1 MSSAETSAGT
11 LFSISAGLPATYN
24 AAGFGALVFTEV
36 GEITDYGEF
45 GRKYNLV
52 KHNPVATRKTVKRKG
67 SYDSGSMTIPM
78 ALSNSDAGQVIMK
91 AAAASDA
98 SYSICIELKDGYKFY
113 FTVQVMQFLITIGGV
128 DSITQATAQ
137 LELDDDVIED
147 AP

>member
-1 MSSAETSAGT
+1 MSAETSAGT
-11 LFSISAGLPATYN
+11 LFKISAGLPATYN
-24 AAGFGALVFTEV
+24 AAGFEALTFTPV

-67 SYDSGSMTIPM
+67 SYDAGSMTIPM
-78 ALSNSDAGQVIMK
+78 ALDNDDAGQIIMK

-98 SYSICIELKDGYKFY
+98 SYSVCIELKDGFKFY
-113 FTVQVMQFLITIGGV
+113 FTVQVMQFLIKVGSV
-128 DSITQATAQ
+128 DSITQATAM
-137 LELDDDVIED
+137 LELDDDVVED

>member
-1 MSSAETSAGT
+1 MSAETSAGT
-11 LFSISAGLPATYN
+11 LFKISAGLPATYTE
-24 AAGFGALVFTEV
+24 AGFEALTFTEV

-78 ALSNSDAGQVIMK
+78 ALDNSDAGQIIMK

-98 SYSICIELKDGYKFY
+98 SYSICIELKDGFKYY
-113 FTVQVMQFLITIGGV
+113 FTAQVMQFLTKIGSV
-128 DSITQATAQ
+128 DTVTQATAM
-137 LELDDDVIED
+137 LELDDDIVES

>member
-1 MSSAETSAGT
+1 MSAETSAGT
-11 LFSISAGLPATYN
+11 LFKISAGLPATYN
-24 AAGFGALVFTEV
+24 EAGFEALTFTEV
-36 GEITDYGEF
+36 GEVTDYGEF

-78 ALSNSDAGQVIMK
+78 ALVNDDAGQIIMK

-98 SYSICIELKDGYKFY
+98 SHSVCIELKDGYKFY
-113 FTVQVMQFLITIGGV
+113 FTVQVMQFLIKVGSV
-128 DSITQATAQ
+128 DSITQATAM
-137 LELDDDVIED
+137 LELDDDVIES

>member
-1 MSSAETSAGT
+1 MSAETSAGT
-11 LFSISAGLPATYN
+11 KFSISAARPATYN
-24 AAGFGALVFTEV
+24 AAGFGVLTFTEV

-67 SYDSGSMTIPM
+67 SYDSGSMTLPM
-78 ALSNSDAGQVIMK
+78 ALVNDDAGQIIMK
-91 AAAASDA
+91 AASVSDD
-98 SYSICIELKDGYKFY
+98 SYSFCVELKDGYKYY
-113 FTVQVMQFLITIGGV
+113 FTAQVMQFLTKVGSV
-128 DSITQATAQ
+128 DSITQATAT

>member
-1 MSSAETSAGT
+1 MSAETSAGT
-11 LFSISAGLPATYN
+11 KFSISAALPATYN
-24 AAGFGALVFTEV
+24 TAGFGALTFTEV

-67 SYDSGSMTIPM
+67 SYDSGSMTLPM
-78 ALSNSDAGQVIMK
+78 ALVNDDAGQIIMK
-91 AAAASDA
+91 AAAVSDN
-98 SYSICIELKDGYKFY
+98 SYSFCVELKDGYKYY
-113 FTVQVMQFLITIGGV
+113 FTAQVMQFLTKVGSV
-128 DSITQATAQ
+128 DSITQATAM